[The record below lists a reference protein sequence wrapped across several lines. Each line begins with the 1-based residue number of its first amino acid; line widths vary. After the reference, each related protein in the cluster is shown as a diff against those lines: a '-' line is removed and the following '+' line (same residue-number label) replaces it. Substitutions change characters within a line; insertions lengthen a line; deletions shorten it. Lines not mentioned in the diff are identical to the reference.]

1 MASLLVIGTPALF
14 FCRLEG
20 SRVARRPHQFPHA
33 YIQGMNCCVL
43 HLPGILRETQDRRAC
58 KGLPYKQW
66 KDLEESGE
74 ENSFK
79 REMSGKTASRGM
91 WTQITAVK
99 HQAKVGL
106 GHSLAPFSALPLQH
120 AWVYLS
126 RVYFCEYVLLDFS
139 ISSTMSRIRG

>member
-1 MASLLVIGTPALF
+1 MASLLAVGTPALF
-14 FCRLEG
+14 FRRLEG
-20 SRVARRPHQFPHA
+20 SCAARGPHQFPHA

-66 KDLEESGE
+66 KDLAESGE

-79 REMSGKTASRGM
+79 KEMSRKIASRGM
-91 WTQITAVK
+91 WTQMAAGK
-99 HQAKVGL
+99 HRAKVGL
-106 GHSLAPFSALPLQH
+106 RHSLAPFSALLLEH

-139 ISSTMSRIRG
+139 ISSVMSRMRG